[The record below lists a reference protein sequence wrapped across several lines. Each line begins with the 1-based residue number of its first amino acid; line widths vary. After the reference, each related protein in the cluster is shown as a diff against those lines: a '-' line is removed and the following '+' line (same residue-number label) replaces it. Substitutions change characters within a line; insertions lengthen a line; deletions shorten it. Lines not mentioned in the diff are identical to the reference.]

1 MHMMEPLFGTS
12 PPLWNAMPPA
22 SSAWPSSPLAG
33 GARPGNGGAQ
43 FPAPSQ
49 IRMSAEAIGAGSAVP
64 MTGNVGLPAL
74 YGAVEI
80 VAPTAALLTAVAMR
94 RGQPAG
100 PGTDAEIE
108 DFLNDA
114 LDLIP
119 GTVDVE
125 VRCEGGRVMLSGNV
139 PHKRHKRDVGEIAWA
154 LPMVNDVT
162 NNVAI
167 VARRKARA
175 SMPTREAE
183 SQAGPIRKHG

>member
-1 MHMMEPLFGTS
+1 MMEPLFGTS

-22 SSAWPSSPLAG
+22 SAWPSSPLAG

-49 IRMSAEAIGAGSAVP
+49 IRMSAEAIAAGSAVP
-64 MTGNVGLPAL
+64 MTGHVGMPAL
-74 YGAVEI
+74 YGATEI

-175 SMPTREAE
+175 SMPAREVE
-183 SQAGPIRKHG
+183 PQASPIRKHG